1 MTHVGYGRGG
11 YGNGKFGDGG
21 YPDSGALDDLRAAYA
36 DTVVEVDTDG
46 ELYDIEAALAE
57 ELDRITFQSQL
68 PVLDHT
74 VATALGGALDRIG
87 LLLDVTRRSGESDDS
102 LRQRII
108 LAGMASIASGTTNEL
123 MQLTAEAYEVPVD
136 SSNLSFPIDLEQD
149 PATFKV
155 EVDSQTA
162 REATL
167 DTETIDTI
175 LEGATAAGH
184 AVEIQET

>member
-11 YGNGKFGDGG
+11 YGSGGYGDGG
-21 YPDSGALDDLRAAYA
+21 YPDSGALRELRAAFA
-36 DTVVEVDTDG
+36 DTVVTVEAGG
-46 ELYDIEAALAE
+46 ELDAIEAALAE
-57 ELDRITFQSQL
+57 ELNRITFQSRL

-87 LLLDVTRRSGESDDS
+87 LLVNVTRRSGESDAS
-102 LRQRII
+102 LRTRII

-136 SSNLSFPIDLEQD
+136 SNNLSFPIDLESD

-167 DTETIDTI
+167 DTSTIDTI
-175 LEGATAAGH
+175 LEGATAASH
-184 AVEIQET
+184 RVEITET

>member
-1 MTHVGYGRGG
+1 MSHVGYGRGG
-11 YGNGKFGDGG
+11 YGSGTYGDGG
-21 YPDSGALDDLRAAYA
+21 YPDSGALRELRAAFA
-36 DTVVEVDTDG
+36 DTVIDVESGG
-46 ELYDIEAALAE
+46 ELHDIEAALAE
-57 ELDRITFQSQL
+57 ELDRISFQSRL

-87 LLLDVTRRSGESDDS
+87 LLLNVTRRSGESDAS
-102 LRQRII
+102 LRQRIV

-123 MQLTAEAYEVPVD
+123 MQLTAEAYEVDVD
-136 SSNLSFPIDLEQD
+136 SNDLSFPIDLEDD

-167 DTETIDTI
+167 GADTINTI

-184 AVEIQET
+184 KVEIEET